1 MKKAALVVLVASFAT
16 IFMACGAAEDNSC
29 ETSENCVFGE
39 VCVDLR
45 CIERPCNGKGDC
57 VTGEVCIPG
66 ELVGKEP
73 GMKYCSAPCS
83 ELKPCELPLVCGAD
97 GICKTNSGTEDIVE
111 DSSEPE
117 DVVRDVAPEVAAD
130 VPVELPPIEVEV
142 DCKTCTTTVDCGT
155 GYSCQPV
162 GAEKHCLRDCNN
174 DGDCLAAYTCY
185 ASGTQKSCLP
195 VSYNC
200 VPCSFDAPCQDGQC
214 CDFGTGQCKDCRG
227 VCFTCTYD
235 YDCAAGLRCYKET
248 GSANGFCVEECS
260 ETECTDTARF
270 ECSDN
275 GKGVDI
281 CQPTTEGCGGCSE
294 PTPFPFEGGCVDC
307 RNTDDCGANE
317 MCNTLEHKCVP
328 STCGDDTIMCEA
340 DMKCHQCCTD
350 DDCLRFPEATGVC
363 LEDGTCQGVEPCGG
377 LCTDDFPIC
386 ALVQGVEQCV
396 QCAIDTDCQAI
407 NSVCTCVGDPLY
419 SCIDDVGAICQSPGV
434 FCQAT
439 CEDAGDC
446 PPTSTGGAME
456 CAMINGGTTGFCYDP
471 VGDCDGSVYCCAPG
485 KKCFDLIL
493 LMNSGMMG
501 STGGTPMDPSMLQS
515 GSGYC
520 ECSVA
525 EDCINGKSCTD
536 MSVLCVVANLV
547 VGYEDLV
554 CPGGVLSPTMPP
566 KLCVDFA
573 DLLAGIF

>member
-1 MKKAALVVLVASFAT
+1 MS
-16 IFMACGAAEDNSC
+16 
-29 ETSENCVFGE
+29 
-39 VCVDLR
+39 
-45 CIERPCNGKGDC
+45 P
-57 VTGEVCIPG
+57 
-66 ELVGKEP
+66 
-73 GMKYCSAPCS
+73 
-83 ELKPCELPLVCGAD
+83 
-97 GICKTNSGTEDIVE
+97 
-111 DSSEPE
+111 
-117 DVVRDVAPEVAAD
+117 
-130 VPVELPPIEVEV
+130 ELPPIEAVV
-142 DCKTCTTTVDCGT
+142 DCKSCLTAGDCKT
-155 GYSCQPV
+155 GYTCQPV

-174 DGDCLAAYTCY
+174 DGDCLAGYTCY

-195 VSYNC
+195 ISYNC
-200 VPCSFDAPCQDGQC
+200 VPCSFDSPCQDGQC
-214 CDFGTGQCKDCRG
+214 CDFGTGKCKECRD

-235 YDCAAGLRCYKET
+235 YDCAAGLRCFKQL
-248 GSANGFCVEECS
+248 GSATGFCVEECS